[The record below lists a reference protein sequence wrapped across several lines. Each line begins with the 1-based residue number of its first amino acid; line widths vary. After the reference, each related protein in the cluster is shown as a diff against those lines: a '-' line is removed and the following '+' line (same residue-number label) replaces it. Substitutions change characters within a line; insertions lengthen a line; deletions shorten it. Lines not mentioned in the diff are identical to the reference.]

1 MRRKLLWLCL
11 FGTVVVVTGC
21 GGGGG
26 GAGNPGT
33 AYMAPPTPVP
43 TPDPYLRTEVP
54 YATPVKIATVDPLA
68 NVDSSTGFKYAVT
81 DTFAA
86 DIQGT
91 GGQDVIIAGRMT
103 QPSTTAEWGNNKIH
117 MMGWENGVLVDKTAQ
132 WFPGGINEIKGTEP
146 SVKFADFFKTG
157 RQDMF
162 VAPSTDSNNLSPGYL
177 FTNQGNRFSRQSF
190 NLNIWA
196 HDSAIADLDGDTYK
210 DVLLTDYGPNTTML
224 INNRVN
230 SFTAMT
236 DSRGAAGDLRWGGSA
251 VAVADFLGN
260 GRNQMIITDN
270 ACNTANAGCT
280 GASSTKMYTWTVDPA
295 ANSLQFNFHSELP
308 KPRFDL
314 PKWAGF
320 GFNGSHTVRAAAHDF
335 NDDGRPDAILF
346 SMPVPSTTTTDTKYS
361 EVQFLANR
369 GGGTFNDVTDTTLV
383 GYNHRTSVTYN
394 PKFLDLNGDG
404 KIDILVSGTDYSG
417 RNDSTQFLL
426 KSSDGKY
433 VAAHQNILTDFATQV
448 NTIQNNTNTG
458 NTVNL
463 LRGPDGKLYLLSAV
477 SFMNGSDRQLA
488 VYISPL
494 GNQSTTTAQQA
505 VDLVRQRWPYMTVPQ
520 ANEALARTA
529 ASYLGGRM
537 LDLDALMNPI
547 GGLNLPTVRG
557 LQPIQGFISGVSLDN
572 GQVVGVDDL
581 NRSFNLNIKGMNV
594 SRMNMFNINM
604 EHNDGHEMT
613 SHAEYLVAGPKY
625 TAGPL
630 RIGTED
636 RNNYNGYGTG
646 DPSLVG
652 RQFNNYTVG
661 LPNLWRRGGLS
672 FGTQYTALNQN
683 PWISMSGAWG
693 QVTNSNIMDNVV
705 TYRNS
710 GFSVQGSL
718 MYVTTNIQPGL
729 ITNIRP
735 ATGGWAETGYRYT
748 NWEKKHGD
756 LGVYLGVKPVL
767 FSGSVEA
774 NLPTSIDN
782 NGNTVYTKKNM
793 TIQNQTT
800 AYIRALYVNR
810 LSRQSQYRISGMV
823 LDSGQYRIMNEIR
836 WNLQ

>member
-1 MRRKLLWLCL
+1 MKRILIAVLPLI
-11 FGTVVVVTGC
+11 VSAC

-26 GAGNPGT
+26 GGGGSGGYNSP
-33 AYMAPPTPVP
+33 YNSPN
-43 TPDPYLRTEVP
+43 PYLRTEVP
-54 YATPVKIATVDPLA
+54 YATPVRVATVDPLA
-68 NVDSSTGFKYAVT
+68 NVDSSTGYKYAVT

-103 QPSTTAEWGNNKIH
+103 QPTTDPEWGNNKIH
-117 MMGWENGVLVDKTAQ
+117 MMGWENGTLVDKTAQ

-162 VAPSTDSNNLSPGYL
+162 VAPSTDSTNLGPGYL
-177 FTNQGNRFSRQSF
+177 FTNQGNKFSRQSF
-190 NLNIWA
+190 NLNIWS
-196 HDSAIADLDGDTYK
+196 HDSAIADLDGDTFK

-230 SFTAMT
+230 SFTALT
-236 DSRGAAGDLRWGGSA
+236 DSRGAAGDLRWGGSS

-260 GRNQMIITDN
+260 GQNQLIIADN

-295 ANSLQFNFHSELP
+295 ANNLQFNFHSELP

-314 PKWAGF
+314 PKWAGH
-320 GFNGSHTVRAAAHDF
+320 GFAGSHTVRAAAHDF

-346 SMPVPSTTTTDTKYS
+346 SMPKPANPTQDTKYS
-361 EVQFLANR
+361 EIQFLANQ
-369 GGGTFNDVTDTTLV
+369 GAGTFNDVTDATLI
-383 GYNHRTSVTYN
+383 GYNNRTYVTYN
-394 PKFLDLNGDG
+394 PKFIDLNGDG
-404 KIDILVSGTDYSG
+404 KIDILVSGTDYTG
-417 RNDSTQFLL
+417 KNDSTQFLL

-448 NTIQNNTNTG
+448 NQIQNAANTG

-477 SFMNGSDRQLA
+477 SFMNGTDRQLA
-488 VYISPL
+488 VYMSPL
-494 GNQSTTTAQQA
+494 GSQTTLTAQMA
-505 VDLVRQRWPYMTVPQ
+505 VDLVRQKWPYMTVPQ

-529 ASYLGGRM
+529 ATYFGGKM
-537 LDLDALMNPI
+537 IDLDALLNPI
-547 GGLNLPTVRG
+547 GSLNLPTMRG
-557 LQPIQGFISGVSLDN
+557 LQPIQGFIAGVNLDN

-581 NRSFNLNIKGMNV
+581 NRSFGINIKGMNV
-594 SRMNMFNINM
+594 SRMNMFTMNM
-604 EHNDGHEMT
+604 EHNDSHEIT

-625 TAGPL
+625 TAGAV
-630 RIGTED
+630 RVGTED
-636 RNNYNGYGTG
+636 RNNYNGHGGGG
-646 DPSLVG
+646 DPTMVG
-652 RQFNNYTVG
+652 RQFTNYTVG
-661 LPNLWRRGGLS
+661 VPNVWRSGGLS

-683 PWISMSGAWG
+683 PWISMGGAWG
-693 QVTNSNIMDNVV
+693 SVTNSQIMDNVV

-718 MYVTTNIQPGL
+718 MYVTTSIQPGL
-729 ITNIRP
+729 ITAVKP

-748 NWEKKHGD
+748 NWAQRHGD
-756 LGVYLGVKPVL
+756 MGIYFGVKPVV

-774 NLPTSIDN
+774 NLPTSVDTA
-782 NGNTVYTKKNM
+782 GNTVYTRKNM

-800 AYIRALYVNR
+800 TYVRALYTNR
-810 LSRQSQYRISGMV
+810 INKQSQYRISGML
-823 LDSGQYRIMNEIR
+823 LDNGQYRIMNEIK
-836 WNLQ
+836 WWLQ